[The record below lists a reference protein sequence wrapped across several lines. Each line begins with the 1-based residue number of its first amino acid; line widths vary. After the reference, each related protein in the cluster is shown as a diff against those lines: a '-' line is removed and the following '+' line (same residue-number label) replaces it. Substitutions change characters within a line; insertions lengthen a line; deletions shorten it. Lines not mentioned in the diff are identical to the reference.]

1 MKQMYLNA
9 DEVADILG
17 VAKSTAYGIIRQW
30 NKELKAQNYFTVAGK
45 IPSSYLYERCY
56 GIGEETYE
64 NKESED

>member
-30 NKELKAQNYFTVAGK
+30 NKELKAQNFFTVAGK

-56 GIGEETYE
+56 GIGEKADK